1 MNSVQEL
8 EMEYA
13 KRLRDSSHDERRG
26 LYVEAYSAVSEKGA
40 LAIPEEREKR
50 TAGTSPSLVNS
61 ITRLCDSADQILEVG
76 CGRGYT
82 CLKLA
87 PHVAS
92 IVGIDV
98 SEPTLNEARKLMETH
113 QVSNVSILRGF
124 ADELT
129 RHFGEEVFDKV
140 ISIDVHEHLHPEDAL
155 MHLLQV
161 YSVLKPK
168 GRFIVVTPNRLTGPH
183 DVTRELFPDADRPL
197 GFHLNETTCTELVQQ
212 MEEVGF
218 VKVRAVMPISFR
230 MPVPFDIIYPCTLF
244 AWIEK
249 QIPRVRRGS
258 RMDRLV
264 SMVSGI
270 FLIAER
276 G

>member
-1 MNSVQEL
+1 MNSLQEL

-13 KRLRDSSHDERRG
+13 KRLRNSSREERRG
-26 LYVEAYSAVSEKGA
+26 LYLEAYSAVSEKGA
-40 LAIPEEREKR
+40 LAMPKEPEKR

-61 ITRLCDSADQILEVG
+61 IIRLCDSSDSILEVG

-92 IVGIDV
+92 LVGIDV
-98 SEPTLNEARKLMETH
+98 SDPTLNEARKLLETN

-129 RHFGEEVFDKV
+129 QYFGEEVFDKV
-140 ISIDVHEHLHPEDAL
+140 ISIDVYEHLHPEDAI
-155 MHLLQV
+155 MHLFQV
-161 YSVLKPK
+161 YSVLNPK

-183 DVTRELFPDADRPL
+183 DITRKLFPDADRPL

-230 MPVPFDIIYPCTLF
+230 TPIPFDIIYPCTLF
-244 AWIEK
+244 IWFEK
-249 QIPRVRRGS
+249 KFPRVRRRSLIG
-258 RMDRLV
+258 RFV

-270 FLIAER
+270 FLIAEKR
-276 G
+276 